1 MSEIENAERPYPRPL
16 SGAKVGRLPSA
27 LVPARTAL
35 VGRCVTLEPLD
46 AARHAAD
53 LFEASHGSEAA
64 LRIWDYL
71 PWGPWK
77 SEAEFSNVVRQQ
89 TARQDQVY
97 YAIRPAEGGKACG
110 QTSFLDIQPEQG
122 VIEIGSIWFGLT
134 LRHTRSAT
142 ESMYLMLRYAMDDLG
157 YRCMQWRCNASLPA
171 GQLVDLGSALRAFS
185 TTT

>member
-97 YAIRPAEGGKACG
+97 FAIRPAEGGKACG
-110 QTSFLDIQPEQG
+110 SDKLSRYSTG
-122 VIEIGSIWFGLT
+122 ARVIEIGSIWFGLT

-142 ESMYLMLRYAMDDLG
+142 ESMYL
-157 YRCMQWRCNASLPA
+157 SLCD
-171 GQLVDLGSALRAFS
+171 G
-185 TTT
+185 

>member
-46 AARHAAD
+46 AARHAAA

-77 SEAEFSNVVRQQ
+77 FGSGVFERRASADRA
-89 TARQDQVY
+89 ARS
-97 YAIRPAEGGKACG
+97 GLLCHS
-110 QTSFLDIQPEQG
+110 TSG
-122 VIEIGSIWFGLT
+122 
-134 LRHTRSAT
+134 RR
-142 ESMYLMLRYAMDDLG
+142 ESMWSDKLSRY
-157 YRCMQWRCNASLPA
+157 ST
-171 GQLVDLGSALRAFS
+171 RARGH
-185 TTT
+185 